1 MPICSRCKKRTATD
15 VLHAEAT
22 NIRPTHRSICRA
34 PSQIPSNCESGK
46 RQHAQGKQTDE
57 SDIKVGG
64 SKQARKEAHVRT
76 GLSKNAANTRD
87 WSNSV
92 TTVISSTQMVSMRR
106 SVTTVPSDLEKE
118 TPSYFD
124 RIPQR
129 ETSPTR
135 GTTRLAAYD
144 TKPHTHCSTPWGIH
158 LTELMSDSSASRGTD
173 APAHQTPA
181 KRPSSHNS
189 CRHPARSTHAG
200 NQNRGMSKAE

>member
-1 MPICSRCKKRTATD
+1 MPKRQTSGPHIVQYAAHLRKD
-15 VLHAEAT
+15 
-22 NIRPTHRSICRA
+22 R
-34 PSQIPSNCESGK
+34 QIANQEK
-46 RQHAQGKQTDE
+46 RQHAQGEQTDE
-57 SDIKVGG
+57 GDIKLVEVN
-64 SKQARKEAHVRT
+64 KPVKKPMFVPVF
-76 GLSKNAANTRD
+76 SKNAANTRD

-158 LTELMSDSSASRGTD
+158 LTGLTSDSSASHGTD
-173 APAHQTPA
+173 VPTHQTPA

-200 NQNRGMSKAE
+200 NQNRGMSKAK